1 VNLFNRQGL
10 TNFVGGT
17 NSDLDLGCGTGGCIN
32 TTVLTNANS
41 SGVTPFNPFTTQPVE
56 GVNWRKGVGPPA
68 FGAPTSRFAYQTP
81 RTFQFSLGLRF

>member
-1 VNLFNRQGL
+1 
-10 TNFVGGT
+10 
-17 NSDLDLGCGTGGCIN
+17 
-32 TTVLTNANS
+32 
-41 SGVTPFNPFTTQPVE
+41 VTPFNPFTTQPVE